1 MTACISFIGRYLI
14 IAPWLTEITN
24 SPFDSPA
31 AAASKKRPD
40 EVVNKGSLC
49 HWSQRLT
56 MASPC
61 SQSVGCLSA
70 LRSGL
75 VVHSTLERLLSP
87 DQFKLRITP

>member
-1 MTACISFIGRYLI
+1 MTACISLIGRYLI
-14 IAPWLTEITN
+14 IAPRLTEITN

-31 AAASKKRPD
+31 AAASKKRPE
-40 EVVNKGSLC
+40 EVVNTGSLC
-49 HWSQRLT
+49 HWSQRL

-75 VVHSTLERLLSP
+75 VVHSTFERLLSP